1 MSDNII
7 IPKERLAVVLAYLAD
22 KAPEDVR
29 QRREWT
35 RCMAILSAQRKEAPD
50 DAAGKCGECALR
62 GLCDEDTMP
71 GGCPEKV
78 GKQTSTPPP
87 HFDPATVA
95 FPFVTRKELAEA
107 IEAHDDAGHEERSW
121 MHGQIET
128 LVNNMDGINLG
139 QEGIR
144 DSIAKAMRSH
154 ERVRHDPT
162 PEHQT
167 CPTCHHHAVC
177 GHVNDNG
184 CASWEG
190 QPLDDMPGA

>member
-1 MSDNII
+1 MVVIGQD
-7 IPKERLAVVLAYLAD
+7 RLAVVLAYLAD
-22 KAPEDVR
+22 KEPEDVR

-50 DAAGKCGECALR
+50 AAAGKCGGCELR
-62 GLCDEDTMP
+62 GQCDEDTLP
-71 GGCPEKV
+71 GGCPKQV
-78 GKQTSTPPP
+78 GIVTSTPPP
-87 HFDPATVA
+87 HFDPATVALPSFLTTEALERCGRNIAKSGIPATVA

-107 IEAHDDAGHEERSW
+107 I
-121 MHGQIET
+121 
-128 LVNNMDGINLG
+128 
-139 QEGIR
+139 EGIR

-167 CPTCHHHAVC
+167 RPTCHHHAVC